1 MCSSP
6 AKAAVVMSP
15 LPSQEQHVPH
25 WTDIDWDPSIANR
38 LINDLRLRYLDYGS
52 GPALVLLHGMAA
64 SWQWWLENLPALA
77 QHHRVIAVDLPGFGQ
92 SEPLPAPAEMAT
104 HARAVLDL
112 LAQLDI
118 ESATVSGHSMG
129 GLVALEVFI
138 ADPRRVRNL
147 ILVDSGGVPM
157 PERRL
162 AVVLVVLRICAA
174 ILRRR
179 FIRRA
184 LATKPWV
191 RRLAL
196 RAAFRDPRAMSP
208 ELAAE
213 TMPLF
218 GGPGFVDA
226 VAAAGRAVHA
236 TVPEAITCPV
246 LLVWGERD
254 AIAPPWCAQEMHDRL
269 PDSELVVFAGAGH
282 TPMIEFPD
290 QFNDLALRFMAARN
304 GDYSGCDA
312 APRTDCPSQVHNV
325 SSATSFGLA
334 GGILG

>member
-6 AKAAVVMSP
+6 PKAAVVTSS
-15 LPSQEQHVPH
+15 LGGQGAHVPQ
-25 WTDIDWDPSIANR
+25 WIDIDWGPSISNR
-38 LINDLRLRYLDYGS
+38 LINELRLRYLDYGS
-52 GPALVLLHGMAA
+52 GPALVLLHDMAA
-64 SWQWWLENLPALA
+64 SWQWWLENIPTLA
-77 QHHRVIAVDLPGFGQ
+77 QHHRIIAIDLPGFGQ

-104 HARAVLDL
+104 HARTVLGL

-129 GLVALEVFI
+129 GLVAMEMFV

-162 AVVLVVLRICAA
+162 AVVLVLLRICAA

-196 RAAFRDPRAMSP
+196 RAAFSDPRAMSP
-208 ELAAE
+208 ELAAK

-246 LLVWGERD
+246 LLAWGERD
-254 AIAPPWCAQEMHDRL
+254 AIAPPWCAQQMHDRL

-290 QFNDLALRFMAARN
+290 QFNDLAV
-304 GDYSGCDA
+304 
-312 APRTDCPSQVHNV
+312 Q
-325 SSATSFGLA
+325 
-334 GGILG
+334 

>member
-6 AKAAVVMSP
+6 AKAAVVMSQP
-15 LPSQEQHVPH
+15 PSQEQHVPH
-25 WTDIDWDPSIANR
+25 WTDIDWGPWISNR
-38 LINDLRLRYLDYGS
+38 LINDLRVRYVDYGS

-64 SWQWWLENLPALA
+64 SWHWWLENIPALA
-77 QHHRVIAVDLPGFGQ
+77 RHHRVIAVDLPGFGH

-104 HARAVLDL
+104 HARTVLDL
-112 LAQLDI
+112 LAQLGI

-129 GLVALEVFI
+129 GLVALEMFI

-147 ILVDSGGVPM
+147 ILIDSGGVPM

-162 AVVLVVLRICAA
+162 AVVLVVLRICAG

-179 FIRRA
+179 FIRSA

-196 RAAFRDPRAMSP
+196 RAAFRDPRVMSA
-208 ELAAE
+208 ELAAK
-213 TMPLF
+213 TMPSF

-226 VAAAGRAVHA
+226 VAAAGRAVRA
-236 TVPEAITCPV
+236 TVLEAITCPV
-246 LLVWGERD
+246 LLMWGERD
-254 AIAPPWCAQEMHDRL
+254 VIAPAWCAQQMHDRL
-269 PDSELVVFAGAGH
+269 PDSELVVIAGAGH
-282 TPMIEFPD
+282 TPMVEFPY

-304 GDYSGCDA
+304 GDYSTVTVIGD
-312 APRTDCPSQVHNV
+312 TTTTNGTQ
-325 SSATSFGLA
+325 T
-334 GGILG
+334 ILG

>member
-1 MCSSP
+1 VTSS
-6 AKAAVVMSP
+6 
-15 LPSQEQHVPH
+15 LPSQETHVPH
-25 WTDIDWDPSIANR
+25 WTDVDWGPSTANR
-38 LINDLRLRYLDYGS
+38 LINGRQVRYLDYGS

-64 SWQWWLENLPALA
+64 SWQWWLENIPALA

-104 HARAVLDL
+104 HARTVLDL
-112 LAQLDI
+112 LTSLGV

-129 GLVALEVFI
+129 GLVAMAMFV
-138 ADPRRVRNL
+138 ADPPRVRSL

-157 PERRL
+157 SERRL
-162 AVVLVVLRICAA
+162 AVILVALRINAA

-179 FIRRA
+179 FTRRA

-196 RAAFRDPRAMSP
+196 RAAFRDPRVMSP

-218 GGPGFVDA
+218 GGPGLVNA
-226 VAAAGRAVHA
+226 VAAAGRAVRT
-236 TVPEAITCPV
+236 TVLETITCPV
-246 LLVWGERD
+246 LLVWGEHD
-254 AIAPPWCAQEMHDRL
+254 AIASARGARQMHDRL

-282 TPMIEFPD
+282 TPMIELPG
-290 QFNDLALRFMAARN
+290 QFNDLALRFLAAR
-304 GDYSGCDA
+304 SGG
-312 APRTDCPSQVHNV
+312 RG
-325 SSATSFGLA
+325 SA
-334 GGILG
+334 

>member
-1 MCSSP
+1 MTSS
-6 AKAAVVMSP
+6 
-15 LPSQEQHVPH
+15 LPSQEAHVPH
-25 WTDIDWDPSIANR
+25 WTDIDWGPSIANR
-38 LINDLRLRYLDYGS
+38 VINDLQVRYLDYGS
-52 GPALVLLHGMAA
+52 GPAVVLLHGMAA
-64 SWQWWLENLPALA
+64 SWQWWLENIPTLA

-104 HARAVLDL
+104 HARTVLDL

-129 GLVALEVFI
+129 GLVAMEMFV

-162 AVVLVVLRICAA
+162 AVVLVLLRICAR
-174 ILRRR
+174 ILRRP

-184 LATKPWV
+184 MATKPWV

-196 RAAFRDPRAMSP
+196 RAAFRDPRVMSP

-218 GGPGFVDA
+218 GGAGFVDA

-236 TVPEAITCPV
+236 TVAEAITCPV
-246 LLVWGERD
+246 LLLWGERD
-254 AIAPPWCAQEMHDRL
+254 VIAPPWCARQMHDRL

-282 TPMIEFPD
+282 TPMVEFPH
-290 QFNDLALRFMAARN
+290 QFNGLALRFIAARTDDR
-304 GDYSGCDA
+304 GSG
-312 APRTDCPSQVHNV
+312 
-325 SSATSFGLA
+325 
-334 GGILG
+334 

>member
-1 MCSSP
+1 
-6 AKAAVVMSP
+6 VTSP
-15 LPSQEQHVPH
+15 LLGREQHVPH
-25 WTDIDWDPSIANR
+25 WTDIDWRPSIANR
-38 LINDLRLRYLDYGS
+38 LINNRQVRYLDHGS
-52 GPALVLLHGMAA
+52 GSAVVLLHGMAA
-64 SWQWWLENLPALA
+64 SWQWWLENIPALA
-77 QHHRVIAVDLPGFGQ
+77 RHHRVIAVDLPGFGD
-92 SEPLPAPAEMAT
+92 SEPLPVPAEMAT
-104 HARAVLDL
+104 HARTVLDL

-129 GLVALEVFI
+129 GLVALEMFV

-157 PERRL
+157 SERRL
-162 AVVLVVLRICAA
+162 AVVLAVLRMGSAV
-174 ILRRR
+174 LRRR
-179 FIRRA
+179 FIRTA

-196 RAAFRDPRAMSP
+196 RAAFRDPRVMSA
-208 ELAAE
+208 ELAAK

-246 LLVWGERD
+246 LLMWGERD
-254 AIAPPWCAQEMHDRL
+254 VIAPPWCAKQMHDRL

-282 TPMIEFPD
+282 TPMIEFPE
-290 QFNDLALRFMAARN
+290 QFNDLALRFIAARS
-304 GDYSGCDA
+304 GDRRSGTNDTML
-312 APRTDCPSQVHNV
+312 RS
-325 SSATSFGLA
+325 
-334 GGILG
+334 

>member
-1 MCSSP
+1 MMALSP
-6 AKAAVVMSP
+6 
-15 LPSQEQHVPH
+15 PSREANAPH
-25 WTDIDWDPSIANR
+25 WTEIDWGPSIANR
-38 LINDLRLRYLDYGS
+38 LINDLRVRYLDYGS

-64 SWQWWLENLPALA
+64 SWHWWLENIPALA
-77 QHHRVIAVDLPGFGQ
+77 QHHRVIAVDLPGFGH

-104 HARAVLDL
+104 HARTVLDL
-112 LAQLDI
+112 LAQLGI

-129 GLVALEVFI
+129 GLVALEMFI

-147 ILVDSGGVPM
+147 ILIDSGGVPM

-162 AVVLVVLRICAA
+162 AVVLVVLRMGSAV
-174 ILRRR
+174 LRRR
-179 FIRRA
+179 FVRRA
-184 LATKPWV
+184 LATKPRV

-196 RAAFRDPRAMSP
+196 RAAFRDPRVMSP

-218 GGPGFVDA
+218 GGGGFVDA

-254 AIAPPWCAQEMHDRL
+254 VIAPPRCAQQMHDRL
-269 PDSELVVFAGAGH
+269 PDSELVVFGGSGH

-290 QFNDLALRFMAARN
+290 QFNDLALRFIAARN
-304 GDYSGCDA
+304 GDNRG
-312 APRTDCPSQVHNV
+312 V
-325 SSATSFGLA
+325 
-334 GGILG
+334 